1 MGHSSCHRPRLGRT
15 TAPSMKN
22 TVALLCLFCTFVSGA
37 VADGAVDM
45 ERAQQLFKNF
55 DTNGDGGISLE
66 EYRAGM
72 GTNMSELRLEKVFKE
87 KDRDGDGQLNLNE

>member
-1 MGHSSCHRPRLGRT
+1 MDSTCHLLTPGRT

-22 TVALLCLFCTFVSGA
+22 TVALLCLFCACASGA
-37 VADGAVDM
+37 AADGAVDM

-72 GTNMSELRLEKVFKE
+72 GANMSELRLEKVFKE